1 LVADDPGAAGVS
13 QASSAEIES
22 SRVPD
27 LEVTVVHERF
37 TELGGSEAVTA
48 ALSNLWSGTRVVAP
62 LVNPSVLPSRL
73 PAERVTSGSLNRL
86 YGAAGDYRRLLPL
99 LPHAMRSLDLGT
111 PDIVIASHH
120 SFANRACEGL
130 DVPTLSYTH
139 SPGRWIWG
147 SPKESG
153 EAAGIVTNAVLSAV
167 AGRARRAD
175 HRSAQAVDRIVVNSN
190 AVRHRVEQ
198 WWDRHSEV
206 VAPPVDTDYFTLDAD
221 VEREDFLLLA
231 GRLVPY
237 KRPDFAIAAAEQLGQ
252 RLVVIGEGRV
262 RRRLQARSSGLI
274 EFRGRV
280 SNHTLRDLYRRCRA
294 LVFPGEE
301 DFGIIPVEAIACGAP
316 VVALRAG
323 GVLDSLAGLE
333 DDGVVLYDADH
344 EPISSLMRAIRSL
357 RDTKTNPEALRA
369 RAEQYSPEVFNTKM
383 RSVVL
388 DLLGRAG

>member
-1 LVADDPGAAGVS
+1 VS
-13 QASSAEIES
+13 QQCGAGKDPSGAEDIK
-22 SRVPD
+22 
-27 LEVTVVHERF
+27 VTVIHERF

-48 ALSNLWSGTRVVAP
+48 ALSNLWPGTRVVAP
-62 LVNPSVLPSRL
+62 LVNTSVLPSHL
-73 PAERVTSGSLNRL
+73 PADRVSSGPLNRL

-147 SPKESG
+147 SPKDSG
-153 EAAGIVTNAVLSAV
+153 EAVGPVANAVLSTV
-167 AGRARRAD
+167 ARRERRAD

-190 AVRHRVEQ
+190 AVRERVEQ
-198 WWDRHSEV
+198 WWDRPSEV
-206 VAPPVDTDYFTLDAD
+206 VAPPVDTDYFTIDRD

-237 KRPDFAIAAAEQLGQ
+237 KRPDIAIAAAEQLGQ
-252 RLVVIGEGRV
+252 RLVVIGEGRI

-301 DFGIIPVEAIACGAP
+301 DFGIIPVEAIACGTP
-316 VVALRAG
+316 VVALRSG

-333 DDGVVLYDADH
+333 DDGVVLYQADH

-357 RDTKTNPEALRA
+357 RETKPNLEAMRA

-383 RSVVL
+383 RGVVL
-388 DLLGRAG
+388 DMLGRAG